1 MKKTISPESTPRREE
16 RKTRFAGM
24 RLGLLTV
31 AICGAVV
38 TAVTLSSCGEDS
50 ITGVSRDALNM
61 ASSSN
66 SQGNSSNSQANS
78 PNSQNS
84 LISFPTIHELK
95 TEIDLTPQ
103 QMSGVAPALAH
114 FRVAL
119 MKASRDQEPAGVE
132 IESLVDFLIQ
142 VSDVLSAEQFNSLAQ
157 FLVHV
162 PVLEQAIN
170 AQTLFFITPEMVQEF
185 AQQNNLTSTQ
195 LDALLQ
201 AVETANEAYANL
213 QMQILE
219 GQISGQAITTQAITI
234 QSQFV
239 ASVQGILGPLYTS
252 FTTFV
257 QQERTATI
265 NTTLQNLSTRVN
277 QEFQLLNRLLNLNA
291 QQQTQIQSSLQTA
304 LFNYQTLLTN
314 VNLGTVTF
322 DQALA
327 QSTQIVLSL
336 NTGIQSSLTP
346 EQLARWNA
354 ISFLFTQ
361 PFGIL
366 FI

>member
-1 MKKTISPESTPRREE
+1 MKKTISPESTPRHKE

-24 RLGLLTV
+24 RLGLLAV

-66 SQGNSSNSQANS
+66 SQANS
-78 PNSQNS
+78 PNSQANS

-95 TEIDLTPQ
+95 TELDLTPQ
-103 QMSGVAPALAH
+103 QMSGVAPALAQ
-114 FRVAL
+114 FRVEL
-119 MKASRDQEPAGVE
+119 MKASRGQEPAGVE
-132 IESLVDFLIQ
+132 IESLVDFLIR

-157 FLVHV
+157 FLVQEV
-162 PVLEQAIN
+162 PVIEQAIN

-195 LDALLQ
+195 LDDLLQ

-234 QSQFV
+234 QSQFI
-239 ASVQGILGPLYTS
+239 ASVQGILGPLYTN

-277 QEFQLLNRLLNLNA
+277 QEFQLLTQLLDLNA
-291 QQQTQIQSSLQTA
+291 QQQTQIQTSLQTA

-314 VNLGTVTF
+314 INLGTVTF

-336 NTGIQSSLTP
+336 NTAIQSSLTP